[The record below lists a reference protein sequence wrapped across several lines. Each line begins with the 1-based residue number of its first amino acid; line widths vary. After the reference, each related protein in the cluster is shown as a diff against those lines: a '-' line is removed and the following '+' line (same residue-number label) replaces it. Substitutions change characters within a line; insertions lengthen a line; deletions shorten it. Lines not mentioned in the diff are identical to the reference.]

1 MYRVCDAHQCKSRPL
16 VDQQAVLIKNGEQVH
31 RQIIEADM
39 LGKFKSGLDDMA
51 LAIVIW
57 LCTLPLVG
65 LLVIPF
71 FGLKVGLIVAA
82 ALFIAAMVICWGICG
97 WKLYRN

>member
-1 MYRVCDAHQCKSRPL
+1 
-16 VDQQAVLIKNGEQVH
+16 
-31 RQIIEADM
+31 M
-39 LGKFKSGLDDMA
+39 LEKFKMGLDDMV

-71 FGLKVGLIVAA
+71 FGLKAGLIAA
-82 ALFIAAMVICWGICG
+82 VALFIAAMVACWGICG
-97 WKLYRN
+97 WKLFRT

>member
-1 MYRVCDAHQCKSRPL
+1 MIDP
-16 VDQQAVLIKNGEQVH
+16 QAVLTKSGEQVYC
-31 RQIIEADM
+31 QFLEADM

-71 FGLKVGLIVAA
+71 FGLKVGLIVAV
-82 ALFIAAMVICWGICG
+82 ALFIAAMAICWGICS
-97 WKLYRN
+97 WKIFKT

>member
-1 MYRVCDAHQCKSRPL
+1 M
-16 VDQQAVLIKNGEQVH
+16 VDPQAVLIKNGEQVH
-31 RQIIEADM
+31 PQCMEADM

-51 LAIVIW
+51 LAIIIW

-71 FGLKVGLIVAA
+71 FGLKVGLIVAV
-82 ALFIAAMVICWGICG
+82 ALFIAAMVICWGICS
-97 WKLYRN
+97 WKIFKT